1 MTGHWRGRWGGSAS
15 ARPPAGSS
23 TSRECVSAGRG
34 REHLGISSLLAALGT
49 LFALCACGA
58 GDGDRQRPNLVV
70 IIIDTLRA
78 DRLGGYG
85 FDADAS
91 PELDAYARRGVR
103 FASVFASS
111 SWTRP
116 SVGSLLT
123 SLHPRTLGIY
133 EEEGHTLNES
143 FTTLPEVLRKHG
155 YRTLGATA
163 NPNINSSFNFDQG
176 FDYYIDSDVLWEWMP
191 EEPGKKLETE
201 QALHSGAEI
210 YRALEAQLSRVEH
223 RPFYAQVTVMEVHE
237 ASRDYAPGRGP
248 SDSSEEEEPPPEEQE
263 RRYFEAVQQAS
274 REAHAFIRTLS
285 RLAEGEHTLFVIT
298 SDHGEG
304 LSDHPH
310 VWGSRRHGRLLYE
323 SLLRVPLIL
332 HSTAGDLPAGR
343 VVELPVRLLDLM
355 PTILDYAAVPAPD
368 GIEGH
373 SLLPLL
379 RDEDA
384 AVDLPEIFVAETRFR
399 NQNKIAA
406 YAKEWKYIENRDL
419 HRGTLPRALHRMG
432 VKEDGWRTDMAGGY
446 PVVAKR
452 LASWVRTWEEAH
464 PQAAPTALDAAL
476 SEDAIAQLESMGYGP

>member
-1 MTGHWRGRWGGSAS
+1 M
-15 ARPPAGSS
+15 
-23 TSRECVSAGRG
+23 
-34 REHLGISSLLAALGT
+34 

-58 GDGDRQRPNLVV
+58 GDGDRRRPNLVV
-70 IIIDTLRA
+70 LIIDTLRA
-78 DRLGGYG
+78 DRLGAYG

-133 EEEGHTLNES
+133 DEEGQALNES
-143 FTTLPEVLRKHG
+143 FTTLPEILREHG
-155 YRTLGATA
+155 YWTLGATA

-176 FDYYIDSDVLWEWMP
+176 FDHYIDSNVLWEWMP
-191 EEPGKKLETE
+191 EESGKKLETE
-201 QALHSGAEI
+201 QALRSGAEI
-210 YRALEAQLSRVEH
+210 YQALEAQLSRVGH

-237 ASRDYAPGRGP
+237 ASREYAPGSDP
-248 SDSSEEEEPPPEEQE
+248 SDSSEEEEDPPPEEQE

-274 REAHAFIRTLS
+274 REAHVFIRTLS
-285 RLAEGEHTLFVIT
+285 TLAEGEHTLFVIT

-310 VWGSRRHGRLLYE
+310 VGASRRHGLLLYE
-323 SLLRVPLIL
+323 SQLRVPLIL

-343 VVELPVRLLDLM
+343 VIEPPVRLLDLM
-355 PTILDYAAVPAPD
+355 PTILDYAAIPAPD
-368 GIEGH
+368 GIEGR

-384 AVDLPEIFVAETRFR
+384 AVDLPETFIAETRFR
-399 NQNKIAA
+399 RRNKIAA
-406 YAKEWKYIENRDL
+406 YGKQWKYIENRDGQ
-419 HRGTLPRALHRMG
+419 RGTLPRALHRMG
-432 VKEDGWRTDMAGGY
+432 VTEDGWRTDLARGY
-446 PVVAKR
+446 PVVADR
-452 LASWVRTWEEAH
+452 FASWVHAWEEAH
-464 PQAAPTALDAAL
+464 PQAAPTAPDAPL
-476 SEDAIAQLESMGYGP
+476 SADEIAQLESLGYGQ